1 MLLWKLHSLDHRIA
15 SVRYR
20 ALIPIQ
26 ALTSRGYRS
35 RVCQSL
41 GIDQCHGAEAI
52 IFVKAFALKDLLFAQ
67 RARDRGVP
75 IVLDLCDNIFVPNYT
90 IKYPMHPAEV
100 IQVMAR
106 YAAVITTTGPALMQV
121 LEKTLEVPVPIMVV
135 SDGIEE
141 GAVGRMGR
149 RILRR
154 ARLLELWRMLT
165 SLGFWIRVTPKIPV
179 KIADRLSLVRQQ
191 LATRASVLSRERR
204 KISKAPAGP
213 SGTQSALVSGVT
225 QPIKKLIWFG
235 HAGGDYGQ
243 FGLSDIVDLA
253 PLLGQLARRIR
264 FQLLVVSNSREAYE
278 RLVKPLP
285 IDTRYVEWDSASI
298 RESIRTSDVTII
310 PNSRDPFAI
319 CKSANRAVLSL
330 SLGVPVVA
338 TRTPAME
345 ILKECIVLDD
355 WVEGLYRYLTDPQLV
370 EEHLGKAREM
380 LNKEFGSAHIADQ
393 WQDVLDR
400 VRSSMGSTV
409 VRQGRSRPCRTIGVV
424 IHLMQDFDLAMAVL
438 TEPPISKDLHL
449 QAWVSLS
456 LLESSPRVWKGL
468 RAHGIDFRIFD
479 DQTDADL
486 ELLRCRGVD
495 AVLTIAETNQ
505 PPHRVSHHIVQW
517 ANQAGIQTYTM
528 QHGFENIGLTYS
540 DDRYPIERVSFA
552 SQVIFTWG
560 PLDRLHPRVPIDT
573 SRKCVPV
580 GCCKAVPIDAE
591 AIPLPLK
598 SARVIGIF
606 ENLHWERYDRE
617 YAERFVR
624 DAQSISEQNPDF
636 VFLVKPHHAGRW
648 LTSRYKGTAPSSPN
662 LVIADPGHPT
672 WEQFTASQLIHSLD
686 GVITTPSTVALDAAR
701 AGKPV
706 AVVGYGLKLNVYD
719 PLPILSN
726 GDEWNAFLRSIREEI
741 GCRRLTESARQFASG
756 NLYSGSGSQN
766 ILRRIAEDLGM
777 VLSSRRQPVESV
789 RERPSDYLQKVV

>member
-20 ALIPIQ
+20 ALLPIQ
-26 ALTSRGYRS
+26 ALASRGYRS
-35 RVCQSL
+35 LICQSL
-41 GIDQCHGAEAI
+41 GIDQCHGADAV

-67 RARDRGVP
+67 RASDTGVP

-90 IKYPMHPAEV
+90 MKYPMHPAEV

-121 LEKTLEVPVPIMVV
+121 LEKALEVPVPIMMV

-141 GAVGRMGR
+141 GTVGRMGR

-165 SLGFWIRVTPKIPV
+165 SFGFWIRVTPKIPAKV
-179 KIADRLSLVRQQ
+179 IAQWSLVQQQ
-191 LATRASVLSRERR
+191 LATKAAVVSRERKETNR
-204 KISKAPAGP
+204 ASAEP
-213 SGTQSALVSGVT
+213 SSTQGERVSGGA
-225 QPIKKLIWFG
+225 PSIKRLIWFG

-243 FGLSDIVDLA
+243 FGISDIVDVALF
-253 PLLGQLARRIR
+253 LGQLARRVR

-278 RLVKPLP
+278 RLVKPLS
-285 IDTRYVEWDSASI
+285 IDTRYVEWDSTSI
-298 RESIRTSDVTII
+298 RDLIRTSDATII
-310 PNSRDPFAI
+310 PNSQDPFAI

-338 TRTPAME
+338 TWTPAME
-345 ILKECIVLDD
+345 ILKDCVVLDD

-370 EEHLGKAREM
+370 QEHLGKAREV
-380 LNKEFGSAHIADQ
+380 LNKEFGSARIADQ

-400 VRSSMGSTV
+400 ARSSMGSTG
-409 VRQGRSRPCRTIGVV
+409 RQGHDRPCRTIGVV
-424 IHLMQDFDLAMAVL
+424 IHLMQDFDLAMSVL
-438 TEPPISKDLHL
+438 IEPPIWKDLHL

-468 RAHGIDFRIFD
+468 RAHGVDFRIFD

-486 ELLRCRGVD
+486 DLLRCRGVD

-505 PPHRVSHHIVQW
+505 PPHRVSHHIAHW

-528 QHGFENIGLTYS
+528 QHGFENIGLTYA
-540 DDRYPIERVSFA
+540 DDRYPIESVSFA
-552 SQVIFTWG
+552 SRVIFTWG
-560 PLDRLHPRVPIDT
+560 PLDRLHPRLPVDT
-573 SRKCVPV
+573 RKKCVPV
-580 GCCKAVPIDAE
+580 GCCKAVPMDADT
-591 AIPLPLK
+591 IPLPLK

-606 ENLHWERYDRE
+606 ENLHWERYDRA

-624 DAQSISEQNPDF
+624 DAQSIAEQNPDT

-648 LTSRYKGTAPSSPN
+648 LTSRYKGTAPSAPN

-706 AVVGYGLKLNVYD
+706 AVVGYGLELDVYE
-719 PLPILSN
+719 PLPILRN
-726 GDEWNAFLRSIREEI
+726 GDEWHAFLRGIREGI
-741 GCRRLTESARQFASG
+741 ACRRLTERAREFASRS
-756 NLYSGSGSQN
+756 LYPGSGSQN
-766 ILRRIAEDLGM
+766 ILRRIAEDLGVVPSM
-777 VLSSRRQPVESV
+777 PGQPVESV
-789 RERPSDYLQKVV
+789 RELPPGCLQKVV